1 MARTRPTTIAEYIRA
16 APKEGQ
22 PHLRSLHKLL
32 TEAAPHADAVIKW
45 NGPMFV
51 DPRFVYA
58 WSAFKAHC
66 VFAPAAE
73 ALKQFKTELKE
84 YQTTKHYLKLPYDEP
99 LPEKLIVKIAKW
111 RIRNLGDRGS
121 FW

>member
-1 MARTRPTTIAEYIRA
+1 MPKQRPTTIAEYIKA

-22 PHLRSLHKLL
+22 PHLRRLHKLL
-32 TEAAPHADAVIKW
+32 KAAAPHAEAVIKW
-45 NGPMFV
+45 NAPMFI

-66 VFAPAAE
+66 VLAPGAE
-73 ALKQFKTELKE
+73 ALKEFKAELKG
-84 YQTTKHYLKLPYDEP
+84 YQTTKYYLKLRYDEP

-111 RIRNLGDRGS
+111 RVKNIGDHAS